1 MPTSDLPQSPA
12 RRFNDSRFIR
22 AALAGAAMMMVAATT
37 AAPALAELAPAP
49 NPEQG
54 DGRVSPFYEWKQ
66 TIPAT
71 PGKLL
76 RSEPLPETIG
86 LSSAGRQLRIL
97 YSSTSGF
104 DSKTPIV
111 VSGALFLPKGKPPK
125 GGWPVI
131 AWAHGTVG
139 LADICAPSWAGRSYR
154 DTVYLNRWLD
164 EGYAVVATDYE
175 GLGVPGP
182 HPLIN
187 IPAISYGVL
196 DSIRAV
202 VNGVPD
208 LANNAVIVG
217 QSQGG
222 AAAFG
227 AASYAPTYAPDIHL
241 KGAVGTG
248 VIYNRSPD
256 LGPLPPP
263 PVKANPHVF
272 DEAIVYSLFGF
283 VVAQQFD
290 PALQFSDVFSAKGI
304 PLAEKARTSCLAAV
318 EADAAFGAFTR
329 AETFLEV
336 PGERYRRFLATAD
349 DRAARYGRYPTLRLQ
364 VPIFI
369 GTGASDLT
377 PSALNQL
384 TLMKDACAA
393 GSVVEGHVYA
403 GLGHSATVNASLR
416 DSIPFV
422 KKLFAGEKITPICEP
437 RLQ

>member
-1 MPTSDLPQSPA
+1 MSTPDTPPSIPRIPLGRHVA
-12 RRFNDSRFIR
+12 AMLVT
-22 AALAGAAMMMVAATT
+22 AALLI
-37 AAPALAELAPAP
+37 APPASAQALPRAD
-49 NPEQG
+49 PEQG

-66 TIPAT
+66 AIPRT

-76 RSEPLPETIG
+76 RSETLPQTVG

-97 YSSTSGF
+97 YTSTSGF

-111 VSGALFLPKGKPPK
+111 VSGALFLPKGKAPK

-154 DTVYLNRWLD
+154 DTVYLNRWL
-164 EGYAVVATDYE
+164 EQGYAVVATDYQ

-196 DSIRAV
+196 DSIRAA
-202 VNGVPD
+202 VNGVPEI
-208 LANNAVIVG
+208 ANNAVIVG

-248 VIYNRSPD
+248 VIYNRSPE
-256 LGPLPPP
+256 LPPLPPP
-263 PVKANPHVF
+263 PVKPNPNVF

-290 PALQFSDVFSAKGI
+290 PALQFSDVFTEKGTA
-304 PLAEKARTSCLAAV
+304 LAEKARTSCLAAV
-318 EADAAFGAFTR
+318 EADAQFGAFTR
-329 AETFLEV
+329 AETFLDT
-336 PGERYRRFLATAD
+336 PGERYRRFLASAD
-349 DRAARYGRYPTLRLQ
+349 ERAARYSRYPTLKLE

-422 KKLFAGEKITPICEP
+422 KKLFAGEKIAPVCEP
-437 RLQ
+437 HLQ

>member
-1 MPTSDLPQSPA
+1 MSISDTSFPKAGRRYGA
-12 RRFNDSRFIR
+12 RCIALLLM
-22 AALAGAAMMMVAATT
+22 AAS
-37 AAPALAELAPAP
+37 LAPPLAIAQSAP
-49 NPEQG
+49 RADPEQG
-54 DGRVSPFYEWKQ
+54 DGRVSSFYEWRQ
-66 TIPAT
+66 GIPET

-97 YSSTSGF
+97 YTSTSGF

-111 VSGALFLPKGKPPK
+111 VSDALFLPKGKAPA

-154 DTVYLNRWLD
+154 DTAYLNRWL
-164 EGYAVVATDYE
+164 EQGYAIVATDYE

-187 IPAISYGVL
+187 IPAVSYGVL
-196 DSIRAV
+196 DSIRAA
-202 VNGVPD
+202 VNGVPEI
-208 LANNAVIVG
+208 ANNAVIVG

-248 VIYNRSPD
+248 VIYNRSPN
-256 LGPLPPP
+256 LPPLPPP
-263 PVKANPHVF
+263 PVKPNPNVF
-272 DEAIVYSLFGF
+272 DGAIVYSLFGF
-283 VVAQQFD
+283 VVSQQFD
-290 PALQFSDVFSAKGI
+290 PALQFSDVFTEKGTA
-304 PLAEKARTSCLAAV
+304 LAEKARTSCLAAV
-318 EADAAFGAFTR
+318 DADAEFGGFTR
-329 AETFLEV
+329 AETFLAT
-336 PGERYRRFLATAD
+336 PGERYRRFLASAD
-349 DRAARYGRYPTLRLQ
+349 ERAARYSRYPTLKLQ
-364 VPIFI
+364 VPVFI

-384 TLMKDACAA
+384 ALMKDACAA

-422 KKLFAGEKITPICEP
+422 KKLFAGERIESICEP
-437 RLQ
+437 HLQ

>member
-1 MPTSDLPQSPA
+1 MKPISDTPQPRGH
-12 RRFNDSRFIR
+12 RRLGQHFI
-22 AALAGAAMMMVAATT
+22 ALASAFALASSPLLSSAAMAQY
-37 AAPALAELAPAP
+37 APQP

-54 DGRVSPFYEWKQ
+54 DGRVSAFYEWKQ
-66 TIPAT
+66 AIPAT

-154 DTVYLNRWLD
+154 DTVYLNRWLE

-175 GLGVPGP
+175 GLGVSGP

-208 LANNAVIVG
+208 VANNAVIVG

-248 VIYNRSPD
+248 VIYNRAPE

-263 PVKANPHVF
+263 PVKANPNVF

-290 PALQFSDVFSAKGI
+290 PALQFSDLFTAKGI
-304 PLAEKARTSCLAAV
+304 PLAEKARTGCLAAV
-318 EADAAFGAFTR
+318 EGDAAFGAFTR
-329 AETFLEV
+329 AETFLDT
-336 PGERYRRFLATAD
+336 PGERYRRFLASAD
-349 DRAARYGRYPTLRLQ
+349 DRTARYSRYPTLKLQ

-416 DSIPFV
+416 DSVPFV
-422 KKLFAGEKITPICEP
+422 KKVFAGEKITRVCEP

>member
-1 MPTSDLPQSPA
+1 MLVT
-12 RRFNDSRFIR
+12 
-22 AALAGAAMMMVAATT
+22 AALLIAPPVSAQGAPRAD
-37 AAPALAELAPAP
+37 
-49 NPEQG
+49 PEQG

-66 TIPAT
+66 AIPST

-86 LSSAGRQLRIL
+86 LASAGRQLRIL
-97 YSSTSGF
+97 YTSTSGF

-111 VSGALFLPKGKPPK
+111 VSGALFLPKGKAPK

-154 DTVYLNRWLD
+154 DTVYLNRWL
-164 EGYAVVATDYE
+164 EQGYAVVATDYQ

-196 DSIRAV
+196 DSIRAA
-202 VNGVPD
+202 VNGVPEI
-208 LANNAVIVG
+208 ANNAVIVG

-227 AASYAPTYAPDIHL
+227 AASYAPTYAPEIHL

-256 LGPLPPP
+256 LPPLPPP
-263 PVKANPHVF
+263 PVKPNPNVF

-290 PALQFSDVFSAKGI
+290 STLQFSDMFTEKGTA
-304 PLAEKARTSCLAAV
+304 LAEKARTSCLAAV
-318 EADAAFGAFTR
+318 EADAQFGAFTR
-329 AETFLEV
+329 AETFLAT
-336 PGERYRRFLATAD
+336 PGEHYRRFLASAD
-349 DRAARYGRYPTLRLQ
+349 ERAARYGRYPTLKLE

-422 KKLFAGEKITPICEP
+422 RKLFAGEKIAPVCEP
-437 RLQ
+437 HLQ